1 MSVLKFRLPNIMA
14 ISGRDSGYVLTHSP
28 AHIRSQGERERE
40 RGKER
45 VRERKGES
53 KREERRE

>member
-40 RGKER
+40 R
-45 VRERKGES
+45 ERKGEG
-53 KREERRE
+53 KREEGRE

>member
-14 ISGRDSGYVLTHSP
+14 IGGRDSGYVLTHSP

-40 RGKER
+40 RE
-45 VRERKGES
+45 RERKGEG
-53 KREERRE
+53 KREEGRE